1 MNVLEIK
8 GSLYDIISKVEDKN
22 LLLRIYDALEDVVK
36 FNSQDS
42 ELSPTQQAALEAAL
56 EAAIQESLDDA
67 NLIDHEDAKKM
78 HARWLK
84 Q

>member
-8 GSLYDIISKVEDKN
+8 GSLHDIISKAEDKN
-22 LLLRIYDALEDVVK
+22 LLLRMFDALQDVVR
-36 FNSQDS
+36 FNNEDY
-42 ELSPTQQAALEAAL
+42 ELTPTQQAEL
-56 EAAIQESLDDA
+56 EAAIQESFNDA

-84 Q
+84 

>member
-42 ELSPTQQAALEAAL
+42 ELSPTQQAALEAA
-56 EAAIQESLDDA
+56 IQESLDGA

>member
-8 GSLYDIISKVEDKN
+8 GSLHEMISKAEDKN
-22 LLLRIYDALEDVVK
+22 LLLRLYDAMEAVVK
-36 FNSQDS
+36 FNSQDY
-42 ELSPTQQAALEAAL
+42 ELTPTQQAEL
-56 EAAIQESLDDA
+56 EAAIQESYDDA

>member
-8 GSLYDIISKVEDKN
+8 GSLYDLISKVEDKN
-22 LLLRIYDALEDVVK
+22 LLLRLYDALEEIVK
-36 FNSQDS
+36 FNNQDY
-42 ELSPTQQAALEAAL
+42 ELTPAQQAEL
-56 EAAIQESLDDA
+56 EAAIQESFDDA

-78 HARWLK
+78 HSRWLK